1 MATLNYTTLATVPLL
16 EGLQP
21 DDLNALAPNFES
33 QTYEKGETLFIKGD
47 PGGALLIVISGI
59 VELFIYDE
67 NKNPILLSRV
77 TQGGF
82 FGEITLFDSS
92 ERTANAIATETA
104 HVLVLRQKVM
114 VDFLLKHPEA
124 AIHVINVLSKRLR
137 DTTDLLVTNK
147 NRQAY
152 DIFQE
157 QRSIWDRVA
166 DRASH
171 LVGSWRYL
179 SFLILVVIA
188 WVILN
193 ASRMLGI
200 WDRPFEFNIL
210 NLTLTIVGALQVPLI
225 LMSQRKQDDYSRI
238 SADLEYQVNL
248 KAQLSILE
256 VNRKLDWLRESML
269 DQTARLERLE
279 GDHGLSSA
287 TEVVNHSLPVKD

>member
-16 EGLQP
+16 EGLHP
-21 DDLNALAPNFES
+21 EDLTELAPNFES
-33 QTYEKGETLFIKGD
+33 QTYEKGQTLFLKGD
-47 PGGALLIVISGI
+47 PGGALLIVISGT
-59 VELFIYDE
+59 VELFVYDE
-67 NKNPILLSRV
+67 NQNHIVLSRV

-92 ERTANAIATETA
+92 ERTANAIATETS

-114 VDFLLKHPEA
+114 VEFLLKHPEA

-157 QRSIWDRVA
+157 QRNIWDRIA

-179 SFLILVVIA
+179 SFLITIVIA

-193 ASRMLGI
+193 VSRFLGI

-210 NLTLTIVGALQVPLI
+210 NLLLTIVGALQVPLI
-225 LMSQRKQDDYSRI
+225 LMSQRKQDDYARI

-279 GDHGLSSA
+279 NDHGLSPEMEASNSQLS
-287 TEVVNHSLPVKD
+287 TQ